1 MILRLTYHFLSAVAL
16 SFILLL
22 STMTIDVLLQHTHLT
37 QLLLNIDFLVNPN
50 LIPTWMEVI
59 IHLSIGVMIYLIFMA
74 LYNISK
80 LLYHL
85 AYLPLLVIFIGMYPF
100 LIAIAQRSFF
110 VFNATEWIWWLLAH
124 IVFMVFMYICI
135 TFISKL
141 HL

>member
-1 MILRLTYHFLSAVAL
+1 
-16 SFILLL
+16 
-22 STMTIDVLLQHTHLT
+22 MTIDVLLQHTHLT
-37 QLLLNIDFLVNPN
+37 QLLLNIDFLVNPK
-50 LIPTWMEVI
+50 LVPTWMEVI
-59 IHLSIGVMIYLIFMA
+59 IHLSIGVMIYLIFMV

>member
-1 MILRLTYHFLSAVAL
+1 MILY
-16 SFILLL
+16 
-22 STMTIDVLLQHTHLT
+22 VLIQHTHLT
-37 QLLLNIDFLVNPN
+37 QLLLNIDFLVNPK
-50 LIPTWMEVI
+50 LVPTWMEVI
-59 IHLSIGVMIYLIFMA
+59 IHLSIGLMIYLIFMV

-110 VFNATEWIWWLLAH
+110 VFNATEWIWWLIAH
-124 IVFMVFMYICI
+124 MIFVVFMYFCI
-135 TFISKL
+135 FAISKL

>member
-1 MILRLTYHFLSAVAL
+1 MILRLTYHFLSAVAS
-16 SFILLL
+16 SFILL
-22 STMTIDVLLQHTHLT
+22 DVLLQHKHLT

-59 IHLSIGVMIYLIFMA
+59 IHLSIGVMIYLIFMV

>member
-1 MILRLTYHFLSAVAL
+1 MIL
-16 SFILLL
+16 
-22 STMTIDVLLQHTHLT
+22 DVLIQHTHLT
-37 QLLLNIDFLVNPN
+37 QLLLNIDFLVNPK
-50 LIPTWMEVI
+50 LVPTWMEVI
-59 IHLSIGVMIYLIFMA
+59 IHLSIGVMIYLIFMV

-100 LIAIAQRSFF
+100 LIAIARRSFF

>member
-22 STMTIDVLLQHTHLT
+22 STMTIDVLLQHPHLT

-59 IHLSIGVMIYLIFMA
+59 IHLSIGVMIYLIFMV

-85 AYLPLLVIFIGMYPF
+85 AYLTLLVIFIGMYPF

>member
-1 MILRLTYHFLSAVAL
+1 
-16 SFILLL
+16 
-22 STMTIDVLLQHTHLT
+22 MTIDVLLQHTHLT

-59 IHLSIGVMIYLIFMA
+59 IHLSIGVMIYLIFMV

-85 AYLPLLVIFIGMYPF
+85 AYLPLLVIFIGMYTF

>member
-59 IHLSIGVMIYLIFMA
+59 IHLSIGVMIYLIFMV